1 MSTLRT
7 VRIFRTL
14 ALSIIAAGMTQAGI
28 VNVAEGSITV
38 TDVVTP
44 VGPLF
49 QYDYTVA
56 DGTGQL
62 AVLDI
67 GVTPGIPISG
77 LTGPG
82 GPADFET
89 AYDSVLGLVSFIE
102 NNSVFSATPESGFI
116 FDTSVAP
123 GASTFD
129 VTLFDGTTG
138 SGSVQGPVVGPV
150 VPEPSALPLCALGG
164 AALLFGRKRLL
175 ASRPAV
181 KSHYPI

>member
-28 VNVAEGSITV
+28 INVAEGTITV

-44 VGPLF
+44 IGPLF
-49 QYDYTVA
+49 QYDYTIA

-67 GVTPGIPISG
+67 AVTPGITISG

-89 AYDSVLGLVSFIE
+89 AYDSVLGLVSFVE

-116 FDTSVAP
+116 FDTSVPP

-138 SGSVQGPVVGPV
+138 SGSVEGPV
-150 VPEPSALPLCALGG
+150 VPEPSTLPLCALGG
-164 AALLFGRKRLL
+164 AALLFWRKRLL
-175 ASRPAV
+175 ASRTL
-181 KSHYPI
+181 

>member
-28 VNVAEGSITV
+28 VTVAEGTITV

-44 VGPLF
+44 IGPLF
-49 QYDYTVA
+49 QYDYTIA
-56 DGTGQL
+56 DGTGEL

-67 GVTPGIPISG
+67 AVTPGIAISG

-102 NNSVFSATPESGFI
+102 NNSVFSAAPESGFI
-116 FDTSVAP
+116 FDSPVAP
-123 GASTFD
+123 GASAFD

-138 SGSVQGPVVGPV
+138 SGSVQGPV

-164 AALLFGRKRLL
+164 AALLFWRKRLL
-175 ASRPAV
+175 ASRPAI
-181 KSHYPI
+181 KSHHPI